1 MDLRIENVKS
11 TMNLKKKKTTTEN
24 INEYDKILKNE
35 VEEKA
40 KDNNNIFKKT
50 LKLH

>member
-11 TMNLKKKKTTTEN
+11 TMNLKKKTTTEFV
-24 INEYDKILKNE
+24 NEYDKILKNE

-40 KDNNNIFKKT
+40 KDNNNIFKKM